1 MTEGYRIRQGLA
13 CLASL
18 QSYVDGA
25 RDTNTGVDELEEHG
39 FYDPQFERIFPQHA
53 AVNAEGVLEVGGCAV
68 PQLAEEFGTPLYVV
82 DEVGLR
88 ERMRAY
94 RDGLAARWPNSQV
107 AFASKSFP
115 VLAAYAVAA
124 SEGLAIDV
132 AGAGELLLALE
143 SGADPQLIHLHG
155 NAKSHE
161 ELVLAVDAGVGAIV
175 VDGEADVE
183 RLDALLT
190 RPQDVLIRIIPG
202 VDPSVPKAIST
213 GGKTSKFGLP
223 IPQAQALIARLAEH
237 PFINVVGLHLHI
249 GSQVLEVEPFE
260 RAVEAVRE
268 LGDFPVYNIGGG
280 LGVDYNVNHHAPS
293 LDAYLDAITAAAKR
307 VLPEGS
313 RLIIEPGRS
322 LVARSGMTA
331 YHVNNVKHTGA
342 TFVAVDGG
350 LADQMNVALM
360 NMEFTPLVANR
371 ASTRPDTVAQLVG
384 RQCESGDL
392 LVDRAELAAP
402 APGDT
407 IVLAATGAY
416 GYTLSNNYNG
426 ALKPA
431 VVFCAHGRAR
441 LAVRRQTYAEFL
453 GPHVGPAEESWAS

>member
-1 MTEGYRIRQGLA
+1 MAG
-13 CLASL
+13 S
-18 QSYVDGA
+18 
-25 RDTNTGVDELEEHG
+25 G
-39 FYDPQFERIFPQHA
+39 FHDPRFARIFPPNA
-53 AVNAEGVLEVGGCAV
+53 AVRDDGVLEVGGCSV
-68 PQLAEEFGTPLYVV
+68 PALAEEYGTPLYVI
-82 DEVGLR
+82 DEQGLR

-94 RDGLAARWPNSQV
+94 REGLAARWPNSQV

-115 VLAAYAVAA
+115 VLAAYAIAA
-124 SEGLAIDV
+124 AEGLAIDV

-143 SGADPQLIHLHG
+143 SGAPAELIHLHG

-161 ELVLAVDAGVGAIV
+161 ELVLAVEAGIGAIV
-175 VDGEADVE
+175 LDGEADVE

-202 VDPSVPKAIST
+202 VDPNVPKAIST
-213 GGKTSKFGLP
+213 GGSASKFGLP
-223 IPQAQALIARLAEH
+223 ISQAKELIAKLEAH

-268 LGDFPVYNIGGG
+268 LGEFPVYNIGGG
-280 LGVDYNVNHHAPS
+280 LGVNYNVTHDAPS
-293 LDAYLDAITAAAKR
+293 LDAYLDAITAAAAR
-307 VLPEGS
+307 VLPAGS

-322 LVARSGMTA
+322 LVARTGMTA
-331 YHVNNVKHTGA
+331 YRVNNVKRTGA

-360 NMEFTPLVANR
+360 NMEFTPIVADR
-371 ASTRPDTVAQLVG
+371 ANAAPDTTAQLVG

-402 APGDT
+402 ATGDT

-431 VVFCAHGRAR
+431 VVFCRDGESR

-453 GPHVGPAEESWAS
+453 GHHVGPSEEAWAS

>member
-1 MTEGYRIRQGLA
+1 MA
-13 CLASL
+13 AP
-18 QSYVDGA
+18 
-25 RDTNTGVDELEEHG
+25 G
-39 FYDPQFERIFPQHA
+39 FHDPRFERIFPP
-53 AVNAEGVLEVGGCAV
+53 NASVRTDGVLEIGGCAL
-68 PQLAEEFGTPLYVV
+68 PELAAEYGTPLYVI
-82 DEVGLR
+82 DELGLR

-94 RDGLAARWPNSQV
+94 RDGLAARRPNSQV

-115 VLAAYAVAA
+115 VLAAYAIAA
-124 SEGLAIDV
+124 AEGLAIDV

-143 SGADPQLIHLHG
+143 SGAPPELIHLHG
-155 NAKSHE
+155 NAKSEE
-161 ELVLAVDAGVGAIV
+161 ELALAVDAGIGTIV
-175 VDGEADVE
+175 LDGEADVE

-202 VDPSVPKAIST
+202 VDPRVPRAIST
-213 GGKTSKFGLP
+213 GGERSKFGLP
-223 IPQAQALIARLAEH
+223 IPQAKALIERLEGH
-237 PFINVVGLHLHI
+237 PFITVVGLHLHI

-268 LGDFPVYNIGGG
+268 LGEFPVYNIGGG
-280 LGVDYNVNHHAPS
+280 LGVDYHVRHAAPT
-293 LDAYLDAITAAAKR
+293 LDAYLDAITAAATC
-307 VLPEGS
+307 VLPAHS

-322 LVARSGMTA
+322 LVARSGVTA
-331 YHVNNVKHTGA
+331 YRVNNVKRTGA

-350 LADQMNVALM
+350 LADQLNVALM
-360 NMEFTPLVANR
+360 DMEFTPLVADR

-402 APGDT
+402 ATGDT

-431 VVFCAHGRAR
+431 VVFCREGESR

-453 GPHVGPAEESWAS
+453 GHHVGPSQQSWAS

>member
-1 MTEGYRIRQGLA
+1 MAG
-13 CLASL
+13 S
-18 QSYVDGA
+18 
-25 RDTNTGVDELEEHG
+25 G
-39 FYDPQFERIFPQHA
+39 FHDPRFERIFPPNA
-53 AVNAEGVLEVGGCAV
+53 AVRADGVLEVGGCSV
-68 PQLAEEFGTPLYVV
+68 PALAEEFGTPLYVI
-82 DEVGLR
+82 DEQGLR
-88 ERMRAY
+88 DRMRAY
-94 RDGLAARWPNSQV
+94 REGLAARWPNSQV

-124 SEGLAIDV
+124 AEGLAIDV

-143 SGADPQLIHLHG
+143 SGAPAELIHLHG

-161 ELVLAVDAGVGAIV
+161 ELVLAVEAGIGAIV
-175 VDGEADVE
+175 LDGEADVE

-202 VDPSVPKAIST
+202 VDPNVPKAIST
-213 GGKTSKFGLP
+213 GGVASKFGLP
-223 IPQAQALIARLAEH
+223 IPQAKALIAKLEAH

-268 LGDFPVYNIGGG
+268 LGEFPVYNIGGG
-280 LGVDYNVNHHAPS
+280 LGVDYNVTHHAPS
-293 LDAYLDAITAAAKR
+293 LDEYLDAITAAATR
-307 VLPEGS
+307 VLPAGS

-322 LVARSGMTA
+322 LVARTGMTA
-331 YHVNNVKHTGA
+331 YRVNNVKHSGA

-360 NMEFTPLVANR
+360 NMEFTPIVADR
-371 ASTRPDTVAQLVG
+371 ANATPDTTAQLVG

-402 APGDT
+402 ATGDT

-431 VVFCAHGRAR
+431 VVFCREGESR

-453 GPHVGPAEESWAS
+453 GHHVGPSEEAWAS

>member
-1 MTEGYRIRQGLA
+1 MAG
-13 CLASL
+13 S
-18 QSYVDGA
+18 
-25 RDTNTGVDELEEHG
+25 G
-39 FYDPQFERIFPQHA
+39 FHDPRFARIFPPNA
-53 AVNAEGVLEVGGCAV
+53 AVRDDGVLEVGGCSV
-68 PQLAEEFGTPLYVV
+68 PALAEEYGTPLYVI
-82 DEVGLR
+82 DEQGLR

-94 RDGLAARWPNSQV
+94 REGLAARWPNSQV

-115 VLAAYAVAA
+115 VLAAYAIAA
-124 SEGLAIDV
+124 AEGLAIDV

-143 SGADPQLIHLHG
+143 SGAPAELIHLHG

-161 ELVLAVDAGVGAIV
+161 ELVLAVEAGIGAIV
-175 VDGEADVE
+175 LDGEADVE

-202 VDPSVPKAIST
+202 VDPNVPKAIST
-213 GGKTSKFGLP
+213 GGSASKFGLP
-223 IPQAQALIARLAEH
+223 ISQAKELIAKLEAH

-268 LGDFPVYNIGGG
+268 LGEFPVYNIGGG
-280 LGVDYNVNHHAPS
+280 LGVNYNVTHDAPS
-293 LDAYLDAITAAAKR
+293 LDAYLDAITAAAAR
-307 VLPEGS
+307 VLPAGS

-322 LVARSGMTA
+322 LVARTGMTA
-331 YHVNNVKHTGA
+331 YRVNNVKRTGA

-360 NMEFTPLVANR
+360 NMEFTPIVADR
-371 ASTRPDTVAQLVG
+371 ANAAPDTTAQLVG

-431 VVFCAHGRAR
+431 VVFCRDGESR

-453 GPHVGPAEESWAS
+453 GHHVGPSEEAWAS

>member
-1 MTEGYRIRQGLA
+1 MA
-13 CLASL
+13 A
-18 QSYVDGA
+18 
-25 RDTNTGVDELEEHG
+25 NG
-39 FYDPQFERIFPQHA
+39 FTDPRFERIFPSNA
-53 AVNAEGVLEVGGCAV
+53 AVRTDGVLEVGGCSV
-68 PQLAEEFGTPLYVV
+68 PALAEEYGTPLYVI
-82 DEVGLR
+82 DEQGLR
-88 ERMRAY
+88 ERMRSY
-94 RDGLAARWPNSQV
+94 REGLAARWPNSQV

-115 VLAAYAVAA
+115 VLAAYAIAA
-124 SEGLAIDV
+124 AEGLAIDV

-143 SGADPQLIHLHG
+143 SGAPPELIHLHG

-161 ELVLAVDAGVGAIV
+161 ELLLAVEAGIGTIV
-175 VDGEADVE
+175 LDGEADVE

-202 VDPSVPKAIST
+202 VDPRVPKAIST
-213 GGKTSKFGLP
+213 GGATSKFGLP
-223 IPQAQALIARLAEH
+223 IPQAKELIARLESH

-268 LGDFPVYNIGGG
+268 LGEFPVYNIGGG
-280 LGVDYNVNHHAPS
+280 LGVNYNVKHNAPS
-293 LDAYLDAITAAAKR
+293 LDEYLDGITAAAAR
-307 VLPEGS
+307 VLPAGS

-322 LVARSGMTA
+322 LVARSGVTA
-331 YHVNNVKHTGA
+331 YRVNNVKRTGA

-350 LADQMNVALM
+350 LADQLNVALM
-360 NMEFTPLVANR
+360 NMEFTPIVADR
-371 ASTRPDTVAQLVG
+371 ANAHPNVTAQLVG

-392 LVDRAELAAP
+392 LVDQAQLADP
-402 APGDT
+402 ATGDT

-431 VVFCAHGRAR
+431 VVFCRDGESR

-453 GPHVGPAEESWAS
+453 GHHVGPNEQAWAS

>member
-1 MTEGYRIRQGLA
+1 MV
-13 CLASL
+13 AS
-18 QSYVDGA
+18 
-25 RDTNTGVDELEEHG
+25 G
-39 FYDPQFERIFPQHA
+39 FTDPRFERIFPP
-53 AVNAEGVLEVGGCAV
+53 NAQVRADGVLEVGGCSV
-68 PQLAEEFGTPLYVV
+68 PELAETYGTPLYVI
-82 DEVGLR
+82 DEQGLR
-88 ERMRAY
+88 DRMRAY
-94 RDGLAARWPNSQV
+94 REGLAARWPNSQV

-115 VLAAYAVAA
+115 VLAAYAIAA
-124 SEGLAIDV
+124 AEGLAIDV

-143 SGADPQLIHLHG
+143 SGAPPELIHLHG
-155 NAKSHE
+155 NAKSQQ
-161 ELVLAVDAGVGAIV
+161 ELVLAVDAGIGAIV
-175 VDGEADVE
+175 LDGDADVE

-202 VDPSVPKAIST
+202 VDPRVPKAIST
-213 GGKTSKFGLP
+213 GGATSKFGLP
-223 IPQAQALIARLAEH
+223 IPQAKELIARLAAH

-268 LGDFPVYNIGGG
+268 LGEFAVYNIGGG
-280 LGVDYNVNHHAPS
+280 LGVDYNVRHHAPS
-293 LDAYLDAITAAAKR
+293 LDEYLDAITAAARR

-331 YHVNNVKHTGA
+331 YRVNNVKRTGA

-360 NMEFTPLVANR
+360 NMEFTPLVADR
-371 ASTRPDTVAQLVG
+371 ANAEPDTVAQLVG

-431 VVFCAHGRAR
+431 VVFCAGGHSR
-441 LAVRRQTYAEFL
+441 LAVRRQSYAEFL
-453 GPHVGPAEESWAS
+453 GHHVGPNEESWATAP

>member
-1 MTEGYRIRQGLA
+1 MA
-13 CLASL
+13 AS
-18 QSYVDGA
+18 
-25 RDTNTGVDELEEHG
+25 G
-39 FYDPQFERIFPQHA
+39 FHDPRFERIFPPNA
-53 AVNAEGVLEVGGCAV
+53 EVNAEGVLEVGGCSV
-68 PQLAEEFGTPLYVV
+68 PALAEQYGTPLYVI
-82 DEVGLR
+82 DEQGLR
-88 ERMRAY
+88 DRMRAY
-94 RDGLAARWPNSQV
+94 REGLAARWPNSQV

-115 VLAAYAVAA
+115 VLAAYAIAA
-124 SEGLAIDV
+124 AEGLAIDV

-143 SGADPQLIHLHG
+143 SGAPAELIHLHG

-161 ELVLAVDAGVGAIV
+161 ELVLAVDAGIGAIV
-175 VDGEADVE
+175 LDGEADVE

-202 VDPSVPKAIST
+202 VNPRVPKAIST
-213 GGKTSKFGLP
+213 GGETSKFGLP
-223 IPQAQALIARLAEH
+223 IPQAKELIARLESH

-268 LGDFPVYNIGGG
+268 LGEFPVYNIGGG
-280 LGVDYNVNHHAPS
+280 LGVNYNVKHDAPS
-293 LDAYLDAITAAAKR
+293 LDEYLDAITAAAKR

-322 LVARSGMTA
+322 LVARTGMTA
-331 YHVNNVKHTGA
+331 YRVNNVKRTGA

-350 LADQMNVALM
+350 LADQLNVALM
-360 NMEFTPLVANR
+360 NMEFTPIVANR
-371 ASTRPDTVAQLVG
+371 ASAQPDTVAQLVG

-392 LVDRAELAAP
+392 LVDQAELAAP
-402 APGDT
+402 ATGDT

-431 VVFCAHGRAR
+431 VVFCRDGESR

-453 GPHVGPAEESWAS
+453 GHHVGPNEEAWAS

>member
-1 MTEGYRIRQGLA
+1 MT
-13 CLASL
+13 AS
-18 QSYVDGA
+18 
-25 RDTNTGVDELEEHG
+25 G
-39 FYDPQFERIFPQHA
+39 FYDPRFERIFPSNA
-53 AVNAEGVLEVGGCAV
+53 AVRADGVLEVGGCSV
-68 PQLAEEFGTPLYVV
+68 PALTEEFGTPLYVI
-82 DEVGLR
+82 DEQGLR
-88 ERMRAY
+88 DRMRAY
-94 RDGLAARWPNSQV
+94 REGLAARWPNSQV

-115 VLAAYAVAA
+115 VLAAYAIAA

-143 SGADPQLIHLHG
+143 SGAPPELIHLHG

-161 ELVLAVDAGVGAIV
+161 ELVLAVDAGIGAIV
-175 VDGEADVE
+175 LDGEADVQ

-190 RPQDVLIRIIPG
+190 RPQDVLVRIIPG
-202 VDPSVPKAIST
+202 VDPRVPKAIST
-213 GGKTSKFGLP
+213 GGATSKFGLP
-223 IPQAQALIARLAEH
+223 IPQAKELIARLAAH

-268 LGDFPVYNIGGG
+268 LGEFPVYNIGGG
-280 LGVDYNVNHHAPS
+280 LGVNYNVRHNAPT
-293 LDAYLDAITAAAKR
+293 LDEYLDGITAAASR
-307 VLPEGS
+307 VLPKGS

-331 YHVNNVKHTGA
+331 YRVNNVKRTGA

-350 LADQMNVALM
+350 LADQLNVALM
-360 NMEFTPLVANR
+360 NMEFTPIVADR
-371 ASTRPDTVAQLVG
+371 ASTQPDTTAQLVG

-392 LVDRAELAAP
+392 LVDQAALAAP
-402 APGDT
+402 ATGDT

-431 VVFCAHGRAR
+431 VVFCRNGESR

-453 GPHVGPAEESWAS
+453 GHHVGPSEESWAS

>member
-1 MTEGYRIRQGLA
+1 MA
-13 CLASL
+13 VS
-18 QSYVDGA
+18 
-25 RDTNTGVDELEEHG
+25 G
-39 FYDPQFERIFPQHA
+39 FYDPRFERIFPTHA
-53 AVNAEGVLEVGGCAV
+53 AVGANGVLSVGGCELPA
-68 PQLAEEFGTPLYVV
+68 LTAEYGTPLYVV
-82 DEVGLR
+82 DEQGLR
-88 ERMRAY
+88 DRMRAY
-94 RDGLAARWPNSQV
+94 KQGLAARRPNSQV

-124 SEGLAIDV
+124 SEGLALDV

-143 SGADPQLIHLHG
+143 SGADPELIHLHG
-155 NAKSHE
+155 NSKSQE
-161 ELVLAVDAGVGAIV
+161 ELVLAVDSGIGAIV
-175 VDGEADVE
+175 IDGEADVE

-190 RPQDVLIRIIPG
+190 RPQDVLVRIIPG

-213 GGKTSKFGLP
+213 GGKKSKFGLP
-223 IPQAQALIARLAEH
+223 IPQAQALIERLKDH
-237 PFINVVGLHLHI
+237 PYINVKGLHLHI

-260 RAVEAVRE
+260 RAVAAVRE
-268 LGDFPVYNIGGG
+268 LGEFEVYNIGGG
-280 LGVDYNVNHHAPS
+280 LGVNYNVKHNAPT
-293 LDAYLDAITAAAKR
+293 LDEYLDAITAAAER
-307 VLPEGS
+307 VLPAS
-313 RLIIEPGRS
+313 SQLIIEPGRS

-331 YHVNNVKHTGA
+331 YRVNNVKQTGA

-360 NMEFTPLVANR
+360 NMEFTPIVADR
-371 ASTRPDTVAQLVG
+371 ANQTPDTVAQLVG

-392 LVDRAELAAP
+392 LVDQAELASP
-402 APGDT
+402 KTGDT

-431 VVFCAHGRAR
+431 VVFCRNGESR

-453 GPHVGPAEESWAS
+453 GPHVGPSEVSWAE